1 MALHFNHDLQQALE
15 NIQAEGYHELL
26 IHDQEEKRDVYSS
39 CEIIE
44 GYGEAKHEVVEII
57 NQYYGDFLSVKFDLM
72 NWVNKNQDDEVS
84 YFLNE
89 VGSNV
94 LSHSEFKAPH
104 KFHLW
109 FGKKGFIIGVEQKGS
124 GFDAEEVHNQR
135 LKENEGAA
143 FNFFRSCQSKIFFDN
158 SKNANLVFMEFKF

>member
-1 MALHFNHDLQQALE
+1 MALHFDHNLQRALK

-26 IHDQEEKRDVYSS
+26 IHDQKEKRDVYSS

-44 GYGEAKHEVVEII
+44 SYGEAKHEVVEII
-57 NQYYGDFLSVKFDLM
+57 NQYYSHLNFDLM
-72 NWVNKNQDDEVS
+72 NWVKKNQDDEVS

-104 KFHLW
+104 KFHIW
-109 FGKKGFIIGVEQKGS
+109 FGKKGFIIGVEQRGR
-124 GFDAEEVHNQR
+124 GFNAEEVHNQR

-143 FNFFRSCQSKIFFDN
+143 FNFFRSCESKIFFNDSKDAN
-158 SKNANLVFMEFKF
+158 SVFMEFKF